1 MVPYPS
7 PYQASYINKISSCWL
22 FPLKVVCY
30 VHHTL
35 LNPSDRLVKADAAE
49 SFAFGKRKKKKK
61 KSRKQEAAAHW
72 NFKTLPALD
81 PAH

>member
-1 MVPYPS
+1 MWHYME
-7 PYQASYINKISSCWL
+7 
-22 FPLKVVCY
+22 
-30 VHHTL
+30 
-35 LNPSDRLVKADAAE
+35 NPSGLDEVKADAAE

-61 KSRKQEAAAHW
+61 EKKKKSRKQEAAAHR